1 MQESSPLLMQDRPVG
16 LPLVRL
22 MARNWWVFALR
33 GAAGILFGLVAFL
46 APGLGL
52 SVLLTFLGAWMLLD
66 GVGSIYQA
74 VTQEDAV
81 DGSSK
86 AWLWVDGTV
95 ALGDG
100 IFILAMPGA
109 AAFGLVIA
117 TGAWFVVG
125 GIARLML
132 AFRLSSF
139 PLGGLGAIGV
149 LVGAWLIV
157 SPGAGLLAVMWLIGL
172 AAIAIGALMISFG
185 WRLRRVHTDPG
196 Q

>member
-1 MQESSPLLMQDRPVG
+1 MSESSSLLMQGHPVSI
-16 LPLVRL
+16 PLIRR
-22 MARNWWVFALR
+22 MARSWWVFVLR
-33 GAAGILFGLVAFL
+33 GAVSILFGLVAFL
-46 APGLGL
+46 MPGLGL
-52 SVLLTFLGAWMLLD
+52 SVLLTFLAAWMLLD

-74 VTQEDAV
+74 ATQGDDASS
-81 DGSSK
+81 SSK
-86 AWLWVDGTV
+86 AWLWIDGIM
-95 ALGDG
+95 ALGAG

-132 AFRLSSF
+132 AFRASSF
-139 PLGGLGAIGV
+139 LLGALGAIGV

-157 SPGAGLLAVMWLIGL
+157 SPGAGLLAVMWLIGME
-172 AAIAIGALMISFG
+172 AIAIGALMIGFG
-185 WRLRRVHTDPG
+185 WRLRRVHNDPH

>member
-1 MQESSPLLMQDRPVG
+1 MSESSSLLMQGHPVG
-16 LPLVRL
+16 FPLIRR
-22 MARNWWVFALR
+22 MARSWWVFVLR
-33 GAAGILFGLVAFL
+33 GAVSILFGLVAFL
-46 APGLGL
+46 IPGLGL
-52 SVLLTFLGAWMLLD
+52 SVLLTFLAAWMLLD

-74 VTQEDAV
+74 VTQGDEANS
-81 DGSSK
+81 GSK
-86 AWLWVDGTV
+86 AWLWIDGIM
-95 ALGDG
+95 ALGAG

-132 AFRLSSF
+132 AFRASSF
-139 PLGGLGAIGV
+139 LLGALGAIGV

-157 SPGAGLLAVMWLIGL
+157 SPGAGLLAVMWLIGMEAL
-172 AAIAIGALMISFG
+172 AIGALMIGFG
-185 WRLRRVHTDPG
+185 WRLRRVHNDPH